1 MLTDGDLR
9 QLASQM
15 GVPLEYV
22 GFKDELPRKIKSN
35 KAYIINLEN
44 EENGEGQD
52 NGGSHWTCFYVAQY
66 PNQKTEA
73 IYFDPFGFP
82 PPEVVKKRVKDTY
95 GISLPYTKTD
105 IQSLM
110 SNACGWYCMAFLHFI
125 IANPLRSKNLYDDV
139 ASFMGMFLDLREKTN
154 WKQNEWVLRQFF
166 QAKDP
171 KLRKPIDVFPDEQP
185 EYKPTSKD
193 DRATP
198 MGIAVET
205 KYI

>member
-9 QLASQM
+9 QLATQM
-15 GVPLEYV
+15 SVPLEFI
-22 GFKDELPRKIKSN
+22 GFKDDLPRKVKAN

-44 EENGEGQD
+44 EENSEGK
-52 NGGSHWTCFYVAQY
+52 NNSGSHWTCFYVAQY
-66 PNQKTEA
+66 PNQNVEA
-73 IYFDPFGFP
+73 IYFDPFGFA
-82 PPEVVKKRVKDTY
+82 PPEIVKKVVKDTFR
-95 GISLPYTKTD
+95 ISLPHTKPD

-125 IANPLRSKNLYDDV
+125 TASPYRSKDLYDDV
-139 ASFMGMFLDLREKTN
+139 ASFMSMFLDLNTKMD
-154 WKQNEWVLRQFF
+154 WKHNEWVLRHFF

-171 KLRKPIDVFPDEQP
+171 ALRKPIDVFKDDEF
-185 EYKPTSKD
+185 KPMSRD